1 MIFCQ
6 RPQPGTKPF
15 LPATFEFHQR
25 ALKVIYRMFRILIID
40 PNTPFRKSLIK
51 SLSSQFPAA
60 ELRDA
65 ATGAE
70 GLKQMDTFAPHLIF
84 MDFYLPDIS
93 SLDLAKKIR
102 ASHSEIIM
110 AIFVRYDSPEYQ
122 AAANECGVAHLIPKD
137 DWTVKDILALVEAV
151 LSGTQSAHLKK
162 AENGNSQT

>member
-1 MIFCQ
+1 
-6 RPQPGTKPF
+6 
-15 LPATFEFHQR
+15 
-25 ALKVIYRMFRILIID
+25 MFKILIID

-51 SLSSQFPAA
+51 SLNSQFPAA
-60 ELRDA
+60 ELRDT
-65 ATGAE
+65 ATGEE

-84 MDFYLPDIS
+84 MDFYLPDIGG
-93 SLDLAKKIR
+93 LDLAKKIR

-151 LSGTQSAHLKK
+151 LSGTQNSDLKK
-162 AENGNSQT
+162 AENVDSQT

>member
-1 MIFCQ
+1 
-6 RPQPGTKPF
+6 
-15 LPATFEFHQR
+15 
-25 ALKVIYRMFRILIID
+25 MFKILIID

-60 ELRDA
+60 EFRDA
-65 ATGAE
+65 AAGEA

-84 MDFYLPDIS
+84 MDLYLPDING
-93 SLDLAKKIR
+93 LDLAKKIR

-122 AAANECGVAHLIPKD
+122 TAAIECGVDHLIPKD

-151 LSGTQSAHLKK
+151 SSGQQISHLKK
-162 AENGNSQT
+162 AENGHSRT